1 MSLVN
6 FKSYTKSQKI
16 KLMEE
21 LWEDLNADENLESP
35 KWHQT
40 ILDERLE
47 QYHKGELKTYSL
59 DEIKHRLNSRFD
71 S

>member
-6 FKSYTKSQKI
+6 LKSYTKSEKI

-21 LWEDLNADENLESP
+21 LWEDLNAGENLESP
-35 KWHQT
+35 QWHQN
-40 ILDERLE
+40 ILEERLE
-47 QYHKGELKTYSL
+47 QYRKGELKTYSL
-59 DEIKHRLNSRFD
+59 DEIKQRLNSRFG

>member
-6 FKSYTKSQKI
+6 LKSYTKSEKI

-35 KWHQT
+35 QWHQT
-40 ILDERLE
+40 ILEERLG
-47 QYHKGELKTYSL
+47 QYRKGELKTYSL
-59 DEIKHRLNSRFD
+59 DEIKQRLNSRFD